1 MTPIEALL
9 RAGGST
15 GTATLVAQHDGPA
28 HVRPD
33 QGRPMCGTWAAGLNR
48 ANVTNLRLCQSCVRV
63 LTASWEHPG
72 KTVAQDKACRARICV
87 RDVLLIVEHAT
98 EFEQLSAV
106 DDVLRAHE
114 YIRNAPLPVTS
125 WTGVQVPDLWRL
137 LKKRRMQLSQADTFV
152 ERALLEKGMGRAY
165 WDAIDENGLSS
176 PAVAARY
183 A

>member
-9 RAGGST
+9 RAGGAN
-15 GTATLVAQHDGPA
+15 GTATLVAQKDGPA
-28 HVRPD
+28 HVRPGQD
-33 QGRPMCGTWAAGLNR
+33 RPMCGTWAAGLNR
-48 ANVTNLRLCQSCVRV
+48 ANVTSLRLCQSCVRV

-106 DDVLRAHE
+106 DDVLRAHGH
-114 YIRNAPLPVTS
+114 RPTLPLPITS
-125 WTGVQVPDLWRL
+125 WTGEEVPDLWRL
-137 LKKRRMQLSQADTFV
+137 LKKRRMQLSKADTFV
-152 ERALLEKGMGRAY
+152 ERALLERGMGSAY
-165 WDAIDENGLSS
+165 WDAIDENGLAS